1 MPPDPAPLLSPC
13 LSLPPPPEASVGA
26 HTPPQGS
33 RKSIRGDIHF
43 YGKQMV
49 SFWTQTKTITS
60 NWTEGAHPIAEAA
73 VNMPQVG
80 RKH

>member
-1 MPPDPAPLLSPC
+1 MLFPLF
-13 LSLPPPPEASVGA
+13 LSL
-26 HTPPQGS
+26 QGS

-49 SFWTQTKTITS
+49 SFWTQTKTVTS
-60 NWTEGAHPIAEAA
+60 KWDTAEHPIGEIA

-80 RKH
+80 RSV